1 MDFLISQFPFL
12 ISLLYLCHK
21 PKNYSYTDMKKIA
34 FLLLMLLPLG
44 VAAQKQQDMS
54 KYLAGAVTEQNGIV
68 VFEKSYNVP
77 GKTKVEIH
85 EGLKTYLTE
94 VILNNENALPQTRIQ
109 DDQPEAGTLA
119 IAVEEFLYFK
129 RKALVTDGTRFYYQ
143 LVTQAE
149 DGKFTITMRRIRYIY
164 DLTETPS
171 TEVTPD
177 VCFTAEKWITDAE
190 ALNKSQTKLLKIP
203 GKFRRFTI
211 DRKDE
216 IFNGAAK
223 AVGAERKVKMVEV
236 YE

>member
-1 MDFLISQFPFL
+1 
-12 ISLLYLCHK
+12 
-21 PKNYSYTDMKKIA
+21 MKKIV
-34 FLLLMLLPLG
+34 LLLMLLLPLG
-44 VAAQKQQDMS
+44 GVAQSTQDMS
-54 KYLAGAVTEQNGIV
+54 KYLAGAVPEQNGIV

-77 GKTKVEIH
+77 GKSKAEIH
-85 EGLKTYLTE
+85 EGLKAYFTE
-94 VILNNENALPQTRIQ
+94 VILNNENALPQTRVQ
-109 DDQPEAGTLA
+109 EDLPEAGTLA

-129 RKALVTDGTRFYYQ
+129 RKALVTDGTRLYYQ

-149 DGKFTITMRRIRYIY
+149 DGKFTITMRRIRYVY

-171 TEVTPD
+171 TAVNPD
-177 VCFTAEKWITDAE
+177 ACFTAEKWITDKE
-190 ALNKSQTKLLKIP
+190 ALNKAQTKLLKIP

-216 IFNGAAK
+216 IFSGAAK

>member
-1 MDFLISQFPFL
+1 M
-12 ISLLYLCHK
+12 
-21 PKNYSYTDMKKIA
+21 
-34 FLLLMLLPLG
+34 MLLPLG
-44 VAAQKQQDMS
+44 TIAQKQQDMS
-54 KYLAGAVTEQNGIV
+54 KYLAGAVPEQNGIV
-68 VFEKSYNVP
+68 VFEKSFEVP
-77 GKTKVEIH
+77 NKTKAEIH
-85 EGLKTYLTE
+85 EDLKTYLTE
-94 VILNNENALPQTRIQ
+94 TILKGENVLPQTRIQ
-109 DDQPEAGTLA
+109 EDQPETGTLA
-119 IAVEEFLYFK
+119 IAAEEFLYFK
-129 RKALVTDGTRFYYQ
+129 RKALSTDGTRFYYQ

-171 TEVTPD
+171 TQANPD

-190 ALNKSQTKLLKIP
+190 ALNKSKSKLLKIP

-223 AVGAERKVKMVEV
+223 AVGALGKKKVIEV

>member
-1 MDFLISQFPFL
+1 
-12 ISLLYLCHK
+12 
-21 PKNYSYTDMKKIA
+21 MKKII
-34 FLLLMLLPLG
+34 LLLMMLLPLG
-44 VAAQKQQDMS
+44 TIAQKQQDMS
-54 KYLAGAVTEQNGIV
+54 KYLAGAVPEQNGIV
-68 VFEKSYNVP
+68 VFEKSFEVP
-77 GKTKVEIH
+77 NKTKAEIH

-94 VILNNENALPQTRIQ
+94 TILKGENVLPQTRIQ
-109 DDQPEAGTLA
+109 EDQPETGTLA
-119 IAVEEFLYFK
+119 IAAEEFLYFK
-129 RKALVTDGTRFYYQ
+129 RKALSTDGTRFYYQ

-171 TEVTPD
+171 TQANPD

-190 ALNKSQTKLLKIP
+190 ALNKSKSKLLKIP

-223 AVGAERKVKMVEV
+223 AVGALGKKKVIEV

>member
-1 MDFLISQFPFL
+1 
-12 ISLLYLCHK
+12 
-21 PKNYSYTDMKKIA
+21 MKKIA
-34 FLLLMLLPLG
+34 LFLMMLFPLG
-44 VAAQKQQDMS
+44 MAAQKQQDMS
-54 KYLAGAVTEQNGIV
+54 KYLAGAVPQQNGIV
-68 VFEKSYNVP
+68 IFEKSYEVP
-77 GKTKVEIH
+77 NKTQAEIY
-85 EGLKTYLTE
+85 ESLKTYLTE
-94 VILNNENALPQTRIQ
+94 AVLQGENALQQTRIQ
-109 DDQPEAGTLA
+109 EEVPENGTMA
-119 IAVEEFLYFK
+119 IAVEEYLYFK
-129 RKALVTDGTRFYYQ
+129 RKPLVTDGTRFFYQ

-149 DGKFTITMRRIRYIY
+149 DGKFTISMRRIRYIY

-171 TEVTPD
+171 TEANPD

-223 AVGAERKVKMVEV
+223 AAGAKRKVKMVEV

>member
-1 MDFLISQFPFL
+1 
-12 ISLLYLCHK
+12 
-21 PKNYSYTDMKKIA
+21 MKKIV
-34 FLLLMLLPLG
+34 LLLMMLLPLG
-44 VAAQKQQDMS
+44 TIAQKQQDMS
-54 KYLAGAVTEQNGIV
+54 KYLAGAVPEQNGIV
-68 VFEKSYNVP
+68 VFEKSFNVP
-77 GKTKVEIH
+77 NKTRAEIH
-85 EGLKTYLTE
+85 DSLKAYLTE
-94 VILNNENALPQTRIQ
+94 AILKGENVLPQTRIQ
-109 DDQPEAGTLA
+109 EDQPETGTLA
-119 IAVEEFLYFK
+119 IAAEEFLYFK

-171 TEVTPD
+171 TQANPD

-190 ALNKSQTKLLKIP
+190 ALNKKQTKLLKIP

-223 AVGAERKVKMVEV
+223 AVGALGKKKVIEV

>member
-1 MDFLISQFPFL
+1 
-12 ISLLYLCHK
+12 
-21 PKNYSYTDMKKIA
+21 MKKIA
-34 FLLLMLLPLG
+34 LFLMMLLPLG
-44 VAAQKQQDMS
+44 VIAQKQQDMS
-54 KYLAGAVTEQNGIV
+54 KYLAGAVPEQNGIV
-68 VFEKSYNVP
+68 VFEKSFEVP
-77 GKTKVEIH
+77 NKTKAEIH
-85 EGLKTYLTE
+85 EDLKTYLTE
-94 VILNNENALPQTRIQ
+94 TILKGENVLPQTRIQ
-109 DDQPEAGTLA
+109 EDQPETGTLA
-119 IAVEEFLYFK
+119 IAAEEFLYFK
-129 RKALVTDGTRFYYQ
+129 RKALSTDGTRFYYQ

-171 TEVTPD
+171 TQANPD

-190 ALNKSQTKLLKIP
+190 ALNKSKSKLLKIP

-223 AVGAERKVKMVEV
+223 AVGALGKKKVIEV

>member
-1 MDFLISQFPFL
+1 
-12 ISLLYLCHK
+12 
-21 PKNYSYTDMKKIA
+21 MKKFA
-34 FLLLMLLPLG
+34 LLLMMLLPIG
-44 VAAQKQQDMS
+44 VMAQKQQDMN
-54 KYLAGAVTEQNGIV
+54 KYLAGAVPEQNGIV
-68 VFEKSYNVP
+68 VFEKSFEVP
-77 GKTKVEIH
+77 NKSKTEIH
-85 EGLKTYLTE
+85 EGLKAYLTE
-94 VILNNENALPQTRIQ
+94 TVIQGENVLPQTRIQ
-109 DDQPEAGTLA
+109 EDQPETGTLA
-119 IAVEEFLYFK
+119 IAVEEYMYFK

-171 TEVTPD
+171 TQANPD
-177 VCFTAEKWITDAE
+177 VCFTAEKWITDKE
-190 ALNKSQTKLLKIP
+190 ALNKKQTKLLKIP

-223 AVGAERKVKMVEV
+223 AVGAAGKKKVIEV

>member
-1 MDFLISQFPFL
+1 
-12 ISLLYLCHK
+12 
-21 PKNYSYTDMKKIA
+21 MKKIA
-34 FLLLMLLPLG
+34 LFLMMLFPLG
-44 VAAQKQQDMS
+44 MAAQKQQDMS
-54 KYLAGAVTEQNGIV
+54 KYLAGAVPQQNGIV
-68 VFEKSYNVP
+68 IFEKSYEVP
-77 GKTKVEIH
+77 NKTQAEIY
-85 EGLKTYLTE
+85 ESLKTYLTE
-94 VILNNENALPQTRIQ
+94 AVLQGGNALQQTRIQ
-109 DDQPEAGTLA
+109 EEVPENGTMA
-119 IAVEEFLYFK
+119 IAVEEYLYFK
-129 RKALVTDGTRFYYQ
+129 RKPLVTDGTRFFYQ

-149 DGKFTITMRRIRYIY
+149 DGKFTISMRRIRYIY

-171 TEVTPD
+171 TEANPD

-223 AVGAERKVKMVEV
+223 AAGAKRKVKMVEV